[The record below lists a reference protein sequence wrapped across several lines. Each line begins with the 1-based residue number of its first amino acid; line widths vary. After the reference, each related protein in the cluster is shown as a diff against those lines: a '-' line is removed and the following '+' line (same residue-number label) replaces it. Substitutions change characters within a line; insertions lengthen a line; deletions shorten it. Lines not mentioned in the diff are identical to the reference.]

1 MKSHLERIKEVV
13 IIAVFSRLLIF
24 LIAVLSDCMI
34 ADCQFPFQTP
44 HIDVPVFGLFAKWD
58 SFYYLDIATHGYGL
72 KADLWAFRPFYPI
85 MLWLMGSPFTWH
97 MGKWE
102 SFLIAGLIWNMFTFV
117 LAAIYLYKLTTLI
130 LNEEHAYH
138 TILLLSLFPSSVFF
152 TAIYPESTYLL
163 LTVASFYYLEKGKI
177 FRAII
182 LAAIA
187 SFTRPE
193 GFLIFIPFLLK
204 ALNLKGSK
212 KLELLIGSTIIVY
225 TLPAFMLYGY
235 IITDDPYMPFKA
247 ETQWPKATLYNLLTC
262 AYRGEL
268 ANENVDRLA
277 AYFIST
283 IILIIVI
290 FSILTL
296 LPKFRNLEG
305 SLRTK
310 LMLIRYDKKMPYY
323 VWAISLLG
331 ALLFQGGY
339 AGFPRFAS
347 TLFPILWG
355 NAIWINKR
363 PLRMYMLL
371 SFYTC
376 LMTLGTALFV
386 NWYYFL

>member
-1 MKSHLERIKEVV
+1 MNLNPNRIKEVV
-13 IIAVFSRLLIF
+13 IIVIFSRLLIF

-44 HIDVPVFGLFAKWD
+44 HVDIPVFGLFAKWD
-58 SFYYLDIATHGYGL
+58 SFYYLDIATHGYSL
-72 KADLWAFRPFYPI
+72 KTDLWAFRPFYPI
-85 MLWLMGSPFTWH
+85 MLWLIGSPFTWYL
-97 MGKWE
+97 GKWE
-102 SFLIAGLIWNMFTFV
+102 SFLIAGLIWNMFAFV
-117 LAAIYLYKLTTLI
+117 LAVVYLYKLTTLI
-130 LNEEHAYH
+130 LSEEHAYQ

-163 LTVASFYYLEKGKI
+163 LTVASFYYLEKDKF

-182 LAAIA
+182 LAALA
-187 SFTRPE
+187 GFTRPE
-193 GFLIFIPFLLK
+193 GLLIFIPFLLK

-212 KLELLIGSTIIVY
+212 KLELLIGSAIIVY

-235 IITDDPYMPFKA
+235 IITDDPYIPFKA

-262 AYRGEL
+262 AYREEL
-268 ANENVDRLA
+268 VNESVDRLA

-283 IILIIVI
+283 IILIIAI
-290 FSILTL
+290 FSILIL
-296 LPKFRNLEG
+296 LPKFRNLKD
-305 SLRTK
+305 SLWAK
-310 LMLIRYDKKMPYY
+310 LMLIWRDKKMPYY
-323 VWAISLLG
+323 AWAISLLG

-339 AGFPRFAS
+339 AGLPRFAS

-355 NAIWINKR
+355 NTIWINKR
-363 PLRMYMLL
+363 QLRTHMLL